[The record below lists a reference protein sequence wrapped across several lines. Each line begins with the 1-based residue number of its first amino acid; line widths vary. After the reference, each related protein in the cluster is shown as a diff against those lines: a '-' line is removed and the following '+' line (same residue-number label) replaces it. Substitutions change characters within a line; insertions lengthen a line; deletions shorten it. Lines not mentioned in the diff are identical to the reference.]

1 MNLPEPF
8 TFSQNNLQ
16 DYADCHYRF
25 LLRHVH
31 HLEWPAVESEPLLE
45 QEARIDLGFQ
55 FHRLVQQ
62 YFCGIDIKIL
72 SESIE
77 DPLLQE
83 WWSTFL
89 ILDLQE
95 LPGAKF
101 AEKMLSVPFKEH
113 RLVAKYDL
121 LVVGKS
127 GQVLIYDWK
136 TTTFQ
141 PKRQSL
147 IQRMQSRVYPA
158 LLMLQRER
166 ISPIAVS
173 SPEDIRMTYWFPAFP
188 DTPVAFD
195 YSRSQYEQDLL
206 ILGNMVDEIIAK
218 EEVEFNKT
226 DDERKCKFC
235 RYRSLCERGVE
246 AGTTPE
252 DGTELPPENPFEF
265 DFDAL

>member
-16 DYADCHYRF
+16 DYADCQYRF
-25 LLRHVH
+25 LLRHIR
-31 HLEWPAVESEPLLE
+31 HLEWPAVESEPLIE

-62 YFCGIDIKIL
+62 YFSGIDPQIL

-77 DPLLQE
+77 DPLLQD

-89 ILDLQE
+89 ILDLQG
-95 LPGAKF
+95 LPGTKF
-101 AEKMLSVPFKEH
+101 AEKMLSVPFKGH

-121 LVVGKS
+121 LAVENS
-127 GQVLIYDWK
+127 GRVLVYDWK
-136 TTTFQ
+136 TSTSQ
-141 PKRQSL
+141 PSRHFL
-147 IQRMQSRVYPA
+147 IDRMQSRVYPA
-158 LLMLQRER
+158 LLMLQRDS
-166 ISPIAVS
+166 ISPIRVS

-188 DTPVAFD
+188 DAAVGFD
-195 YSRSQYEQDLL
+195 YSQPQYEQDLQ
-206 ILGNMVDEIIAK
+206 ILGDMVDEILAK
-218 EEVEFNKT
+218 DEVEFIKT
-226 DDERKCKFC
+226 DDERKCKYC

-246 AGTTPE
+246 AGVPPD
-252 DGTELPPENPFEF
+252 DGSNLPAENPFEF